1 MNYSDE
7 KFADIQ
13 MLRYHLN
20 GFEQLSLNQK
30 QYVYCLAKA
39 TLCGR
44 DITTDQFGRY
54 NLKIRK
60 LLEALYIIYKEQPE
74 TLGLKE
80 LSQQEQEPSQEQ
92 EHGLSQQEPSQQ
104 EQFEAMTVYLKR
116 VWFSNGIHHHYG
128 CDKFKP
134 QFSESWFHSIIA
146 RSADKLASKLGVASG
161 DEVME
166 WCAPLF
172 PVIFD
177 PEIMPKRVEKACG
190 VDQVKG
196 SACNYY
202 EGLTQQ
208 EVEAYYAAKNDPSNP
223 CPPSYGLNSKLVK
236 TASGDIEEQVW
247 KQGGMYGEAID
258 RIVYWLTKAM
268 QFAENE
274 KQQEVIGLLISYYR
288 TGDLKTF
295 DSYSI
300 EWLKEQAGDIDFING
315 FIEVYGDPLGF
326 KASWEGIVTYKD
338 KVANERTHKICSNA
352 QWFEDHSP
360 VDPRFKKKEVRGV
373 TANVVVAAML
383 GGDEYP
389 STAIGI
395 NLPNADWIRAQHGSK
410 SITIGNLTEAY
421 SRAAEGNG
429 FLDEFV
435 ADKSTLAL
443 VRQFDHLCDDLH
455 TDLHECLGHGSGQ
468 LLPGVSSDALK
479 SYGST
484 IEEARADLFG
494 LYYMAD
500 AKMVELGLL
509 PSADAYKAHYYTY
522 MLNGLMTQLR
532 RITPGADIEEDH
544 MRNRALIAY
553 WVLDHAQ
560 GEVELTE
567 SNGKTCVFIH
577 SYERLRT
584 LFAQLLA
591 EIQRIKSE
599 GDYEAARQLVE
610 RYGVKVDRALLEEVH
625 RRYEKLDIA
634 PYKGFINPRLSL
646 VTDAQGNVCDVKAD
660 YTESYEHQM
669 LRYSNEFGF
678 LSLKE
683 ENSSSKEEAS
693 STEEVISSKEETSL
707 SKEEASSL
715 KEESDP
721 SSVDDDVKQIKR
733 SFRLF
738 MNGVASSSMRDK
750 GLEYK
755 INWGI
760 PVTRLRDMAAQY
772 APSVA
777 LAERLWESD
786 VRECKI
792 LATMLMP
799 AERFSEPMALSW
811 LSACN
816 NQEMVEMLVFNLVQ
830 NMPGVETFVV
840 SLLHSD
846 EPNAP
851 LAALHLVSR
860 LVARQNVAFLTDE
873 VVSSFAQLVIKA
885 LSGTDAVLKHAALN
899 SVTRYVDRE
908 LKGADKVVELLKKHK
923 IDIF

>member
-13 MLRYHLN
+13 MLRYRLN

-60 LLEALYIIYKEQPE
+60 LLEALYLIYKEQPE
-74 TLGLKE
+74 ILGLQELSEQE
-80 LSQQEQEPSQEQ
+80 LSQQGQE
-92 EHGLSQQEPSQQ
+92 LSQHELSEQ

-134 QFSESWFHSIIA
+134 QFSESWFRSIIA
-146 RSADKLASKLGVASG
+146 RSAAKLASKLGVASG

-300 EWLKEQAGDIDFING
+300 EWLKEHAGDIDFING

-338 KVANERTHKICSNA
+338 KEANERTHKICSNA

-429 FLDEFV
+429 FLEEFV
-435 ADKSTLAL
+435 ADESTLTL

-683 ENSSSKEEAS
+683 DKSSPKEE
-693 STEEVISSKEETSL
+693 SL
-707 SKEEASSL
+707 SKEEVLSS
-715 KEESDP
+715 KAEAVS
-721 SSVDDDVKQIKR
+721 SSVDDDVKKIKR

-840 SLLHSD
+840 SLLCSD
-846 EPNAP
+846 EHNAP

-860 LVARQNVAFLTDE
+860 LVARQNVAFMTDE

-885 LSGTDAVLKHAALN
+885 LNGTDAVLKHAALN

>member
-13 MLRYHLN
+13 MLRYRLN

-60 LLEALYIIYKEQPE
+60 LLEALYLIYKEQPE
-74 TLGLKE
+74 TLGR
-80 LSQQEQEPSQEQ
+80 Q
-92 EHGLSQQEPSQQ
+92 GLSQQELSQ
-104 EQFEAMTVYLKR
+104 EQQHEQFDAMTVYLKR

-134 QFSESWFHSIIA
+134 QFSESWFRSIIA
-146 RSADKLASKLGVASG
+146 RSAAKLASKLGVASG

-300 EWLKEQAGDIDFING
+300 EWLKEHAGDIDFING

-338 KVANERTHKICSNA
+338 KEANERTHKICSNA

-429 FLDEFV
+429 FLEEFV
-435 ADKSTLAL
+435 SDESTLTL

-610 RYGVKVDRALLEEVH
+610 RYGVKVDQALLEEVH

-678 LSLKE
+678 LSSKE
-683 ENSSSKEEAS
+683 EKSSSKEES
-693 STEEVISSKEETSL
+693 SSKEDVLSSKTS
-707 SKEEASSL
+707 SKAEAVS
-715 KEESDP
+715 
-721 SSVDDDVKQIKR
+721 SSVDDDVKKIKR

-760 PVTRLRDMAAQY
+760 PVTRLRDMAAQC

-811 LSACN
+811 LLACN

-846 EPNAP
+846 EHNAP

-860 LVARQNVAFLTDE
+860 LVARQNVAFMTDE

-885 LSGTDAVLKHAALN
+885 LNGTDAVLKHAALN